1 MFKKYFILVTVLL
14 LIFLFIY
21 ASINK
26 LFDFYTFSFQLG
38 KSPLIPQNLTN
49 LTAVAIPFGELLIV
63 ILLVIEKFRLAGLY
77 LSFFIMLLFT
87 IYLFY
92 ITQYSYY
99 IPCSCGGIL
108 GKLDW
113 ESHIYFNLFFV
124 AISAVSVLLYN
135 EQANA
140 VKNTI

>member
-38 KSPLIPQNLTN
+38 KSPLIPQNLAN

-140 VKNTI
+140 VKKTI